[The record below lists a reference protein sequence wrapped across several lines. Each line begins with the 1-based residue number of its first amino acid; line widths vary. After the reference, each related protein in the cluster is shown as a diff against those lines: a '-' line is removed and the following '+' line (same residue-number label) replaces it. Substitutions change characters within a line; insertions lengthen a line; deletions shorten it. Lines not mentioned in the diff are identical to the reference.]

1 MFACSC
7 GVRSHRAGAL
17 MLRFLTVLLLVSYL
31 PGCAAVGPLPVNIEP
46 QDGAHAEIVATALLA
61 DNDYPKEFLSDE
73 DEFEDYVFQTQVT
86 FMKPLN
92 LSKEQMARYQEIAKE
107 VHTSLQEGVVS
118 IAYET
123 SHEDK
128 LAYHQV
134 TAGLINLSYEEFL
147 TKFSPAEDWAPNTAT
162 YRGGTRAVDEV
173 DALNRPLVFRER
185 MYIGIPWYATGA
197 PDLDITKHE
206 AAVYTEASSHINWI
220 VRESANE
227 SVFLDIGY
235 VRFSKYSEAQTL
247 VVFNSIHRVDAGWLC
262 RALPTSMESMLTR
275 FVLRDVFSA
284 SIEAYQD
291 LLVP

>member
-1 MFACSC
+1 
-7 GVRSHRAGAL
+7 VGAL
-17 MLRFLTVLLLVSYL
+17 MLRFLTVLLIVSYL

-61 DNDYPKEFLSDE
+61 DDDYPKEYLSDE
-73 DEFEDYVFQTQVT
+73 DDFEDYVFQTLVT

-92 LSKEQMARYQEIAKE
+92 LSEEQKVKYQSIAEE
-107 VHTSLQEGVVS
+107 VRTSLQEDVVS

-123 SHEDK
+123 DYEEK
-128 LAYHQV
+128 MAYHQV
-134 TAGLINLSYEEFL
+134 TAGLINLSYEQFL

-162 YRGGTRAVDEV
+162 YRGGTRAVDEI

-206 AAVYTEASSHINWI
+206 AVVYTEASSHIHWI

-235 VRFSKYSEAQTL
+235 VRFSKYGEDQTL